1 MSSSQLFSGK
11 LLVSDM
17 DSTLITEKFEVPK
30 RNIAAINR
38 FISKGGRFTLATGRA
53 AASAAKYLDRVTI
66 NAPAILSNGAS
77 IYDLSEHKILWNTP
91 LPLTVKEML
100 RKILRHFP
108 NIGLEVYANE
118 EIYIIN
124 SNEWTKRHII
134 NEGFK
139 YFMTSVDDAPTDGQ
153 KILFA
158 DENAHLLE
166 LSEYIKTIEHS
177 GCDFIFSSKNY
188 YEVLPK
194 GISKGYALQ
203 KLASILGIEQKN
215 TIAIGDYYNDISLVK
230 AAGMGATVEGSPQE
244 LIDAA
249 AFVTGPCKNGAVADL
264 IEFLEK
270 SPVIFEQNAYN

>member
-1 MSSSQLFSGK
+1 MSSSKPFLGK

-17 DSTLITEKFEVPK
+17 DSTLITDRFEVPP
-30 RNIAAINR
+30 RNIEAINR
-38 FISKGGRFTLATGRA
+38 FIEKGGRFTLATGRA

-66 NAPAILSNGAS
+66 NAPAILSNGGS

-91 LPLTVKEML
+91 LPLSVKGML
-100 RKILRHFP
+100 HKILPRFP
-108 NIGLEVYANE
+108 NLGIEIYSNE

-124 SNEWTKRHII
+124 ANEWTKRHII

-139 YFMTSVDDAPTDGQ
+139 YFMTSIDDAPTDGQ

-158 DENAHLLE
+158 DENANLLE
-166 LSEYIKTIEHS
+166 LSEYINTIEHS
-177 GCDFIFSSKNY
+177 GCDFTFSSKNY
-188 YEVLPK
+188 FEVLPQ
-194 GISKGYALQ
+194 GISKGYALK

-230 AAGMGATVEGSPQE
+230 AAGIGATVQGSPKE
-244 LIDAA
+244 IIDVAD
-249 AFVTGPCKNGAVADL
+249 FVTGPCKNGAVADL

-270 SPVIFEQNAYN
+270 SLEI